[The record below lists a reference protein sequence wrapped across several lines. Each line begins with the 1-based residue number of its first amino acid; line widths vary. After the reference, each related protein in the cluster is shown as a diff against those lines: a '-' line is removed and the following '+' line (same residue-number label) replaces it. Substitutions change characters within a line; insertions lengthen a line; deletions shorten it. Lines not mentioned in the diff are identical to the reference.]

1 MTNQIPLKPSHP
13 AVELTKSI
21 LLGLVL
27 LAAGFA
33 IGASAMFLHLSRKF
47 LQRIEQ
53 PPIAAEMMLKR
64 ITEELHLTEQQKEKL
79 KPILKHHF
87 QQLENLRTQLRPQIF
102 QLWQQ
107 MDKDI
112 QDILTEPQRQRWQQ
126 RVQQFQQR
134 MPMFRGPFP
143 DQPPRQFRHD
153 RNGRRA
159 RPPIDLLPEGQPV
172 PPHPPY
178 PPSVEPPL
186 SPPAPTPPP
195 PAEMPEEF
203 HQP

>member
-1 MTNQIPLKPSHP
+1 MTNQIPLKPTHP

-33 IGASAMFLHLSRKF
+33 IGASAMFLHLSKKF

-64 ITEELHLTEQQKEKL
+64 ITDDLHLTEQQKEKL

-87 QQLENLRTQLRPQIF
+87 QQLENLRTQIRPQIV

-112 QDILTEPQRQRWQQ
+112 QEILTEPQRQRWQQ

-134 MPMFRGPFP
+134 MPMLRGQFP
-143 DQPPRQFRHD
+143 DQPHRQFRPD
-153 RNGRRA
+153 RNGRRP
-159 RPPIDLLPEGQPV
+159 RPPRDIPPQSQPLPPNL
-172 PPHPPY
+172 PY
-178 PPSVEPPL
+178 PPALE
-186 SPPAPTPPP
+186 SPPSPPP
-195 PAEMPEEF
+195 PPPPEPAETPEPF
-203 HQP
+203 QQP